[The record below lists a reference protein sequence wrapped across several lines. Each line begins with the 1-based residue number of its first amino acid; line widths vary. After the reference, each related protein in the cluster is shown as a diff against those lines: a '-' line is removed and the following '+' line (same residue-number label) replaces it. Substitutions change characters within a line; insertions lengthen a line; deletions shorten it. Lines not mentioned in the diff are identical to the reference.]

1 MLKAPLR
8 NLRGVPVLIAA
19 AAALALLVP
28 ATVASSEGVI
38 VIQGASSESHL
49 RLSASGGDILVSG
62 PLGSGHSSSC
72 ERTSG
77 HSLECDT
84 SGAGSIEVNM
94 GPSEDKVEVIDPLP
108 LPLTVHLGAGSDKFI
123 GNDEA
128 DTCYS
133 EGTKRN
139 RCIGNGGDD
148 ICITG
153 ELNSDCVGGEG
164 DDLCQHGAG
173 SDGCFGG
180 PGDDVCEMGSG
191 QDGCHGGPGN
201 DRLLGGADPDQLYGG
216 SGIDYC
222 DGGPGVGRSSSCEKG
237 PGG

>member
-1 MLKAPLR
+1 MPLPLR
-8 NLRGVPVLIAA
+8 KTPAK
-19 AAALALLVP
+19 ALLVLAA
-28 ATVASSEGVI
+28 ATALMLTLTASTASSEGQILVY
-38 VIQGASSESHL
+38 GSPGESHL
-49 RLSASGGDILVSG
+49 RLTVSGEDILVSG
-62 PLGSGHSSSC
+62 PLGSAPVGCQS
-72 ERTSG
+72 TSG
-77 HSLECDT
+77 HSLTCPVAD
-84 SGAGSIEVNM
+84 AGSIELQM
-94 GPSEDKVEVIDPLP
+94 GSGEDKVEVLDPLP
-108 LPLTVHLGAGSDKFI
+108 IPLTVHLGAGSDKMI

-139 RCIGNGGDD
+139 RCLGGGGND

-153 ELNSDCVGGEG
+153 ELNSDCVGGPG

-180 PGDDVCEMGSG
+180 PGDDVCEMGAG
-191 QDGCHGGPGN
+191 QDGCHGGPGD

-222 DGGPGVGRSSSCEKG
+222 DGSPGVGRSSGCERG
-237 PGG
+237 PGD

>member
-1 MLKAPLR
+1 MPLPLR
-8 NLRGVPVLIAA
+8 KTPAKALLALAA
-19 AAALALLVP
+19 ATALMLMLTAS
-28 ATVASSEGVI
+28 TASSEGQI
-38 VIQGASSESHL
+38 VVHGSSGESHL
-49 RLSASGGDILVSG
+49 RLTVSGEDILVSG
-62 PLGSGHSSSC
+62 PLGSGAVGCKS
-72 ERTSG
+72 TSG
-77 HSLECDT
+77 HSLTCPVA
-84 SGAGSIEVNM
+84 GAGSIELQM
-94 GPSEDKVEVIDPLP
+94 GSSDDKVEVLDPLP
-108 LPLTVHLGAGSDKFI
+108 IPLTVHLGAGSDKLI

-139 RCIGNGGDD
+139 RCIGGGGND

-153 ELNSDCVGGEG
+153 ELNSDCVGGPG

-180 PGDDVCEMGSG
+180 TGNDVCEMGAG

-201 DRLLGGADPDQLYGG
+201 DRLLGGPAPDQLYGG

-222 DGGPGVGRSSSCEKG
+222 DGGPGVGRSSGCERG